1 MATRP
6 AGVTLVAVIVWI
18 TGLLQIIGAIFG
30 LIAVGSLAE
39 GVRGL
44 AAASLIVTLIIG
56 VITIAAGV
64 GLLRGS
70 NVARVLVTIFLVLS
84 IASAIYSLV
93 SGGSSIA
100 LPIVTAVLALLG
112 IILLFTGRASAFF
125 RSR

>member
-18 TGLLQIIGAIFG
+18 DGLLQIIGAILG
-30 LIAVGSLAE
+30 LIGLGAVAE
-39 GVRGL
+39 ASRG
-44 AAASLIVTLIIG
+44 AAAALLIVSLIIG

-84 IASAIYSLV
+84 IAKAIYSLV
-93 SGGSSIA
+93 SGGAVAQPIITA
-100 LPIVTAVLALLG
+100 LLALIG

>member
-18 TGLLQIIGAIFG
+18 TGLLQILGAVFGFIGLGAI
-30 LIAVGSLAE
+30 AE
-39 GVRGL
+39 GTRGV
-44 AAASLIVTLIIG
+44 AAASLVITLIIG

-70 NVARVLVTIFLVLS
+70 NVARVLVTIFLILT
-84 IASAIYSLV
+84 IASAIYTLV
-93 SGGSSIA
+93 SGGAIA

-125 RSR
+125 RR